1 MALQYV
7 SQTDPAVADAMRQ
20 ELARERDSVELIA
33 SENFTSPA
41 VMEAVGVR
49 DVLAKAIGTNNPHN
63 VLRATMQGLIS
74 LRSADEV
81 SELRGKKLEA
91 PRK

>member
-1 MALQYV
+1 
-7 SQTDPAVADAMRQ
+7 
-20 ELARERDSVELIA
+20 
-33 SENFTSPA
+33 
-41 VMEAVGVR
+41 MEAAGVT